1 MDMAEENK
9 KKKVLI
15 VDDEPD
21 AIEIIKRRLED
32 IYDIV
37 VARSGS
43 EALKTAEAERPDLII
58 LDIMMR
64 GVSGLEVLDVIKH
77 SHHLSRIPVIMVT
90 ALDNFDAQEE
100 ATHLGAR
107 FYITKPLN
115 GPLLENKV
123 KQLLAISSN

>member
-1 MDMAEENK
+1 METVQD

-21 AIEIIKRRLED
+21 AVEIIRKRLED
-32 IYDIV
+32 RYEV
-37 VARSGS
+37 LMASNGS
-43 EALKTAEAERPDLII
+43 EALRVAEVEQPSLVI

-64 GVSGLEVLDVIKH
+64 GVSGLEVLDTLKH
-77 SHHLSRIPVIMVT
+77 SPHLSKIPVIMVT
-90 ALDNFDAQEE
+90 ALDDYNSERE
-100 ATHLGAR
+100 ASSLGAR

-123 KQLLAISSN
+123 RQLLATMAAA